1 MMPLEI
7 TPLNAPL
14 GACVRGTR
22 LKGDINPNHFQI
34 IQQALLD
41 HHLLLFPDQDITEA
55 EQVGFSGLFGK
66 LEIHPSKEHR
76 SSVQQEI
83 YRVSNVN
90 EDGQIFPVDGYKAKY
105 LTGTRIWHTDSS
117 FRAIPS
123 LGSLLRAAEVPPEG
137 GETYF
142 CNLHTA
148 YEALPRHLKT
158 LVDTHCAVHSYDYIQ
173 TLVFGEKA
181 HSFEQH
187 EDLVQE
193 HPMTRS
199 HPVTGRTALYVSP
212 HTISEIVGLS
222 AEESR
227 PILEEIYEFA
237 TQNRFVYEHRWT
249 QNDVIMWDNRCT
261 MHSVGSY
268 DSARYR
274 RVMLRATVSGDSP
287 VHR

>member
-1 MMPLEI
+1 MPLEI

-14 GACVRGTR
+14 GAYVRGTR

-76 SSVQQEI
+76 SSIQQEI

-90 EDGQIFPVDGYKAKY
+90 EDGQIFPLDSYKAKY

-158 LVDTHCAVHSYDYIQ
+158 LVDTHSAVHSYDYIQ

-187 EDLVQE
+187 EDLAQE

-237 TQNRFVYEHRWT
+237 TQSQFVYEHRWT

>member
-1 MMPLEI
+1 MPIEI

-14 GACVRGTR
+14 GACVRGKR

-55 EQVGFSGLFGK
+55 EQVGFGGLFGK

-76 SSVQQEI
+76 SSVQKEI

-90 EDGQIFPVDGYKAKY
+90 EDDQIMPVDSYDAKY

-142 CNLHTA
+142 CNLHMV
-148 YEALPRHLKT
+148 YDALPQRLRT
-158 LVDTHCAVHSYDYIQ
+158 LVNNHFAVHSYNYIQ
-173 TLVFGEKA
+173 TLVFGEQA
-181 HSFEQH
+181 ETFEKN
-187 EDLVQE
+187 EELIQE

-237 TQNRFVYEHRWT
+237 TEDRFIYEHRWT

-274 RVMLRATVSGDSP
+274 RVMLRATVSGDTP
-287 VHR
+287 VYR

>member
-1 MMPLEI
+1 MPLEI

-14 GACVRGTR
+14 GASVRGKR
-22 LKGDINPNHFQI
+22 LEGDINPNDFQI
-34 IQQALLD
+34 IKQALLD

-55 EQVGFSGLFGK
+55 EQVGFSSLFGK

-76 SSVQQEI
+76 SSIQKEI

-90 EDGQIFPVDGYKAKY
+90 EDGQIMPVDSYDAKY

-142 CNLHTA
+142 CNLHMV
-148 YEALPRHLKT
+148 YEALPQHLRA
-158 LVDTHCAVHSYDYIQ
+158 LVDSRFAVHSYDYIQ
-173 TLVFGEKA
+173 TLVFGKKSE
-181 HSFEQH
+181 SFEQNQ
-187 EDLVQE
+187 ELIQE

-212 HTISEIVGLS
+212 HTISEIVGMS

-227 PILEEIYEFA
+227 PILEEIYAFA
-237 TQNRFVYEHRWT
+237 IQDRFIYEHRWT
-249 QNDVIMWDNRCT
+249 QYVVIMWDNRCT

-274 RVMLRATVSGDSP
+274 RVMLRATVSGDAP
-287 VHR
+287 VCR

>member
-1 MMPLEI
+1 MPIEI

-14 GACVRGTR
+14 GACVRGKR
-22 LKGDINPNHFQI
+22 LKGDINPNDFQI

-41 HHLLLFPDQDITEA
+41 HHLLLFPDQDITET
-55 EQVGFSGLFGK
+55 EQVGFSSLFGK

-76 SSVQQEI
+76 SSVQKEI

-90 EDGQIFPVDGYKAKY
+90 EDDQIMPVDSYDAKY

-142 CNLHTA
+142 CNLHMV
-148 YEALPRHLKT
+148 YEALPQRLRT
-158 LVDTHCAVHSYDYIQ
+158 LVDNHFAVHSYDYIQ
-173 TLVFGEKA
+173 TLVFGEQA
-181 HSFEQH
+181 ESFDQNE
-187 EDLVQE
+187 ELIQE

-199 HPVTGRTALYVSP
+199 HPVTDRTALYVSP

-222 AEESR
+222 TEESR

-237 TQNRFVYEHRWT
+237 TEDRFIYEHRWT

-274 RVMLRATVSGDSP
+274 RVMLRATVSGDAP
-287 VHR
+287 VYR

>member
-1 MMPLEI
+1 MPLEI

-22 LKGDINPNHFQI
+22 LNGDINPTHFQI

-90 EDGQIFPVDGYKAKY
+90 EDGQIFPLDSYKAKY

-148 YEALPRHLKT
+148 YEALPRHLKA
-158 LVDTHCAVHSYDYIQ
+158 LVATHSAVHSYDYIQ

-187 EDLVQE
+187 EDLVQST
-193 HPMTRS
+193 P
-199 HPVTGRTALYVSP
+199 
-212 HTISEIVGLS
+212 
-222 AEESR
+222 
-227 PILEEIYEFA
+227 
-237 TQNRFVYEHRWT
+237 
-249 QNDVIMWDNRCT
+249 
-261 MHSVGSY
+261 
-268 DSARYR
+268 
-274 RVMLRATVSGDSP
+274 
-287 VHR
+287 

>member
-1 MMPLEI
+1 MPLEI

-90 EDGQIFPVDGYKAKY
+90 EDGQIFSVDSYKAKY

-142 CNLHTA
+142 CNLHT
-148 YEALPRHLKT
+148 R
-158 LVDTHCAVHSYDYIQ
+158 
-173 TLVFGEKA
+173 
-181 HSFEQH
+181 
-187 EDLVQE
+187 
-193 HPMTRS
+193 PMKPFPSTSRS
-199 HPVTGRTALYVSP
+199 WS
-212 HTISEIVGLS
+212 
-222 AEESR
+222 
-227 PILEEIYEFA
+227 IL
-237 TQNRFVYEHRWT
+237 T
-249 QNDVIMWDNRCT
+249 MRCT
-261 MHSVGSY
+261 AMTTYRPWCSV
-268 DSARYR
+268 RKHIR
-274 RVMLRATVSGDSP
+274 
-287 VHR
+287 

>member
-1 MMPLEI
+1 ML
-7 TPLNAPL
+7 
-14 GACVRGTR
+14 ACAVRASKVI
-22 LKGDINPNHFQI
+22 LDFQT

-55 EQVGFSGLFGK
+55 EQVGFSGLFGE

-90 EDGQIFPVDGYKAKY
+90 EDGQIFSVDSYQAKY

-148 YEALPRHLKT
+148 YETLPQHLKE
-158 LVDTHCAVHSYDYIQ
+158 LVDTHHAVHSYDYIQ

-181 HSFEQH
+181 HSLEQH
-187 EDLVQE
+187 EELVQE

-212 HTISEIVGLS
+212 HTISEIVDLS

-227 PILEEIYEFA
+227 PILEEIYKFA
-237 TQNRFVYEHRWT
+237 TQDQFVYEHRWT

-274 RVMLRATVSGDSP
+274 RVMLRATVSGDAP

>member
-1 MMPLEI
+1 MPLEI

-90 EDGQIFPVDGYKAKY
+90 EDGQIFPVDSYKAKY

-148 YEALPRHLKT
+148 YEALPRHLKA

-181 HSFEQH
+181 HSFEQR

>member
-1 MMPLEI
+1 M
-7 TPLNAPL
+7 
-14 GACVRGTR
+14 
-22 LKGDINPNHFQI
+22 
-34 IQQALLD
+34 
-41 HHLLLFPDQDITEA
+41 
-55 EQVGFSGLFGK
+55 
-66 LEIHPSKEHR
+66 
-76 SSVQQEI
+76 
-83 YRVSNVN
+83 
-90 EDGQIFPVDGYKAKY
+90 PVDSYDAKY

-117 FRAIPS
+117 FRAVPS

-142 CNLHTA
+142 CNLHMV
-148 YEALPRHLKT
+148 YEALPQRLRT
-158 LVDTHCAVHSYDYIQ
+158 LVDNHFAVHSYDYIQ
-173 TLVFGEKA
+173 TLVFGEQA
-181 HSFEQH
+181 ESFDQNE
-187 EDLVQE
+187 ELIQE

-237 TQNRFVYEHRWT
+237 TEDRFIYEHRWT

-274 RVMLRATVSGDSP
+274 RVMLRATVSGDAP
-287 VHR
+287 VYR

>member
-1 MMPLEI
+1 MPLEI

-14 GACVRGTR
+14 GACVRGKR
-22 LKGDINPNHFQI
+22 LEGDINPNDFQI
-34 IQQALLD
+34 IKQALLD

-55 EQVGFSGLFGK
+55 EQVGFSSLFGK

-76 SSVQQEI
+76 SSIQKEI

-90 EDGQIFPVDGYKAKY
+90 EDGHIMPVDSYDAKY

-142 CNLHTA
+142 CNLHMV
-148 YEALPRHLKT
+148 YEALPQHLRA
-158 LVDTHCAVHSYDYIQ
+158 LVDSRFAVHSYDYIQ
-173 TLVFGEKA
+173 TLVFGKKSE
-181 HSFEQH
+181 SFEQNQ
-187 EDLVQE
+187 ELIQE

-222 AEESR
+222 TEESR
-227 PILEEIYEFA
+227 PLLEEIYAFA
-237 TQNRFVYEHRWT
+237 IQDRLIYAHRWT

-274 RVMLRATVSGDSP
+274 RVMLRATVSGDAP